1 MALSLLPSA
10 PPPEVA
16 AAMPSRGLVARLGRR
31 LLDAR
36 AVKALPASARKM
48 SLRLQAS
55 IAESLLISRLRAR
68 TQRTQRTQP
77 SASPD
82 VLARG
87 ARMVHVTCNSWFP
100 AASTAPAASRTFRTL
115 I

>member
-1 MALSLLPSA
+1 MALSLLPYVLL
-10 PPPEVA
+10 PEVA
-16 AAMPSRGLVARLGRR
+16 AVPSRGLVGRLGRR

-68 TQRTQRTQP
+68 TRNAP
-77 SASPD
+77 SAD
-82 VLARG
+82 VLERG

-100 AASTAPAASRTFRTL
+100 AASTAPAASLTFRTSRSL

>member
-16 AAMPSRGLVARLGRR
+16 AAVPSRGLVARLGRR

-68 TQRTQRTQP
+68 TQRTQP
-77 SASPD
+77 SASTD

>member
-1 MALSLLPSA
+1 MALSLLHSVLL
-10 PPPEVA
+10 PEVA
-16 AAMPSRGLVARLGRR
+16 AVPSRGLVARLGRR

-36 AVKALPASARKM
+36 AVKALPASAWKM

-55 IAESLLISRLRAR
+55 IAESLLVSRLRAR
-68 TQRTQRTQP
+68 TQNAS
-77 SASPD
+77 SAD

-100 AASTAPAASRTFRTL
+100 AASTAPAASPTFRTFRTL

>member
-1 MALSLLPSA
+1 MALSLSPSVLLP
-10 PPPEVA
+10 EGVA
-16 AAMPSRGLVARLGRR
+16 VPSRGLMGRLGRR

-55 IAESLLISRLRAR
+55 IAESLLVSRLRAR
-68 TQRTQRTQP
+68 SQNAS
-77 SASPD
+77 SAD

-87 ARMVHVTCNSWFP
+87 ALVVQVTCNSWFP
-100 AASTAPAASRTFRTL
+100 ATSTAPAALPTFRTFRSL

>member
-1 MALSLLPSA
+1 MAFPPLPPAA
-10 PPPEVA
+10 PPDMA
-16 AAMPSRGLVARLGRR
+16 ASPSRGLVARLGRR

-55 IAESLLISRLRAR
+55 IAESLLVSRLRAR
-68 TQRTQRTQP
+68 TQRQNAP
-77 SASPD
+77 SAD
-82 VLARG
+82 VLERG
-87 ARMVHVTCNSWFP
+87 ARMVLVTCNSWFP
-100 AASTAPAASRTFRTL
+100 VASSAPATSRTYRTL